1 MNNTIKADYK
11 NMEKE
16 VMNLISERS
25 KVKSK
30 IEKEVTDKR
39 ESVKRATE
47 MKEKMAVEGTQEE
60 YLKACETL
68 ELEKKALAFIEE
80 RQGFQKKT
88 YKFNPEKLKAIKGN
102 IRREQDRVT
111 LNCLKEVKAQAEALK
126 ALCQDTLNEQGKGAS
141 LYEKLLN
148 VYKEDCSP
156 AEIENFGSLSAS
168 NYTNSYGFN
177 YVSQVIIELDR
188 FLKFVNQKQNV

>member
-39 ESVKRATE
+39 EAVKRATE

-102 IRREQDRVT
+102 IRKEQDRIT
-111 LNCLKEVKAQAEALK
+111 RNCLKEVKAQAEALK

-156 AEIENFGSLSAS
+156 AEIENNGLSAS

-188 FLKFVNQKQNV
+188 FLKFVNQKQIL

>member
-30 IEKEVTDKR
+30 IEKEV
-39 ESVKRATE
+39 TE

-111 LNCLKEVKAQAEALK
+111 LNWLKEVKAQAEALK